1 MRTKFQSVVFDFDYT
16 LADSSRAVVECAN
29 LALRGLGLPE
39 RSPDEIRR
47 TIGLSIPN
55 TLARLA
61 GEEHRHRAE
70 EFRMIWRR
78 RSDEIM
84 VDWTDVYPYVPEA
97 LRMLRGCGLRLGIV
111 STKFNQRIDE
121 VLRREGLRDLFETI
135 VGGDEVEHYKPHPQG
150 LLKAMGDLECSSE
163 ATVYV
168 GDSVTDA
175 ETAERAGAPF
185 VAVLSGVT
193 RRDEFNGFPAYQVL
207 NDAGELPLHIGC

>member
-1 MRTKFQSVVFDFDYT
+1 MPAHFQSVVFDFDYT

-29 LALRGLGLPE
+29 LALRTLDLPE
-39 RSPDEIRR
+39 RSADEIRR

-55 TLARLA
+55 TLARLT

-84 VDWTDVYPYVPEA
+84 VDWTEVYPFVPDA
-97 LRMLRGCGLRLGIV
+97 LRALSGCGLRLGIV
-111 STKFNQRIDE
+111 STKFNQRIDD

-150 LLKAMGDLECSSE
+150 LLRAIGDLECDPE
-163 ATVYV
+163 GAVYV

-193 RRDEFNGFPAYQVL
+193 RRDEFDGFQAFRVL

>member
-1 MRTKFQSVVFDFDYT
+1 MPEHFQSVIFDFDYT

-39 RSPDEIRR
+39 QPAETICR

-70 EFRMIWRR
+70 EFRMIWRQ

-84 VDWTDVYPYVPEA
+84 VDWTEVYPFVPGA
-97 LRMLRGCGLRLGIV
+97 LRALRDCGLRLGIV

-121 VLRREGLRDLFETI
+121 VLRREGLRDLFDTI
-135 VGGDEVEHYKPHPQG
+135 VGGDEVEYYKPHPQG
-150 LLKAMGDLECSSE
+150 LLKAIGHLECNPE
-163 ATVYV
+163 GTAYV

-175 ETAERAGAPF
+175 ETAERAGAHF

-193 RRDEFNGFPAYQVL
+193 RRDEFDRFRSFRVL
-207 NDAGELPLHIGC
+207 KDAGELPLHIGC

>member
-1 MRTKFQSVVFDFDYT
+1 MPPNFQSVVFDFDYT

-29 LALRGLGLPE
+29 LALRGLGLPV
-39 RSPDEIRR
+39 RPPDQIRR

-84 VDWTDVYPYVPEA
+84 VDWTEVYPFVPDA
-97 LRMLRGCGLRLGIV
+97 LRTLSSCGLRLGIV

-150 LLKAMGDLECSSE
+150 LLKAIGNLDCNPEG
-163 ATVYV
+163 TVYV

-175 ETAERAGAPF
+175 ETAQRAGAPF

-193 RRDEFNGFPAYQVL
+193 RRDEFDAFRAFRVL
-207 NDAGELPLHIGC
+207 NNAGELPLHIGR

>member
-1 MRTKFQSVVFDFDYT
+1 MPANFQSVVFDFDYT

-39 RSPDEIRR
+39 RSADEIRR

-61 GEEHRHRAE
+61 GEEHRHKAE

-84 VDWTDVYPYVPEA
+84 VDWTEVYPFVPGA
-97 LRMLRGCGLRLGIV
+97 LQALSACGLRLGIV

-150 LLKAMGDLECSSE
+150 LLKAIRDLECDPE
-163 ATVYV
+163 GTVYV

-175 ETAERAGAPF
+175 ETAQRAGAPF

-193 RRDEFNGFPAYQVL
+193 RRDEFDEFKSFRVL

>member
-1 MRTKFQSVVFDFDYT
+1 MIFDFDYT

-39 RSPDEIRR
+39 QPAEAICR

-55 TLARLA
+55 TLACLA

-84 VDWTDVYPYVPEA
+84 VDWTEVYPFVPGA
-97 LRMLRGCGLRLGIV
+97 LRALRGYGLRLGIV

-150 LLKAMGDLECSSE
+150 LLKAIAHLDCNPEG
-163 ATVYV
+163 TVYV
-168 GDSVTDA
+168 GDSLTDA
-175 ETAERAGAPF
+175 ETAERARANF

-193 RRDEFNGFPAYQVL
+193 RRDEFNGFKSFRVL
-207 NDAGELPLHIGC
+207 KDAGELPLHIGC